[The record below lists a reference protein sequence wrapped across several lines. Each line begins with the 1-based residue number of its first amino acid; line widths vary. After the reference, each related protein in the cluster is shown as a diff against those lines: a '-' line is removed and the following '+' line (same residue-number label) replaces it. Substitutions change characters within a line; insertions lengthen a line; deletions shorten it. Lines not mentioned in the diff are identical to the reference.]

1 MIFIEKEQRCFVTSE
16 IIFKVTHK
24 RIPCLGKKVFFFFS
38 LEEKMCSEIVNGNC
52 VIYWMLIYS
61 INLRCTLSMIL
72 DFF

>member
-1 MIFIEKEQRCFVTSE
+1 MLCDFGNYFQGYSQEDTSFRKE
-16 IIFKVTHK
+16 
-24 RIPCLGKKVFFFFS
+24 GVFFFFS